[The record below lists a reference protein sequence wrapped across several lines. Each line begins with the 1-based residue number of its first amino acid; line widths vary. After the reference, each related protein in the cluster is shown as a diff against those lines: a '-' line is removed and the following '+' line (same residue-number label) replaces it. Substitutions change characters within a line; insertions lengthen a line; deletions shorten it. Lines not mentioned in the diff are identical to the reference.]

1 MFIQILGAFF
11 ATFFFSIMFNVNRSE
26 LVICGFVG
34 ASGWAL
40 YLFSQDFKASV
51 VFSSF
56 LAALLVSVLSQILA
70 IYRKNPVTTYQIA
83 GIIPLVPGAG
93 MYQSLFYLLQEN
105 EDIAFRFLL
114 ETIEVAGSIAVAMLL
129 VTSVSTFV
137 IRLKKA
143 NIDP

>member
-1 MFIQILGAFF
+1 MIIQIIGAFF

-26 LVICGFVG
+26 LIICGIVG
-34 ASGWAL
+34 AGGWTL
-40 YLFSQDFKASV
+40 YLFSQEYKASV
-51 VFSSF
+51 ILSSF
-56 LAALLVSVLSQILA
+56 LAALLVSILSQILA

-93 MYQSLFYLLQEN
+93 MYQSLYYLIEEKEETAFHYLLQ
-105 EDIAFRFLL
+105 
-114 ETIEVAGSIAVAMLL
+114 TIEIAGSIAVAMLL
-129 VTSVSTFV
+129 VTSITTFV